1 MTQTY
6 LVAAWRGTDHGYRTM
21 GSDLTE
27 SAAIHRID
35 LASRIWP
42 DMAKPKAYALE
53 LGNTDVLSVTRK
65 PQ

>member
-1 MTQTY
+1 MAQTY
-6 LVAAWRGTDHGYRTM
+6 LVAAWRGTDHGYRNM
-21 GSDLTE
+21 GSGLTE
-27 SAAIHRID
+27 SAAIRRID

>member
-6 LVAAWRGTDHGYRTM
+6 LVAAWRGTDHGYRTL

-27 SAAIHRID
+27 SAAIRRID

-53 LGNTDVLSVTRK
+53 LGNTDVLAMVRTY
-65 PQ
+65 Q

>member
-1 MTQTY
+1 MSQTY
-6 LVAAWRGTDHGYRTM
+6 LVAAWRGTENGYRNF
-21 GSDLTE
+21 GSGLTE
-27 SAAIHRID
+27 AAAIRRID

>member
-1 MTQTY
+1 MSQTY
-6 LVAAWRGTDHGYRTM
+6 LVAAWRGTDNGYRSL
-21 GSDLTE
+21 GSGLSE
-27 SAAIHRID
+27 SAAIRRIE

-42 DMAKPKAYALE
+42 DMARPKAYALE

>member
-6 LVAAWRGTDHGYRTM
+6 LIAQWRGMDNGHRSF
-21 GSDLTE
+21 GSALTE
-27 SAAIHRID
+27 SVAMQRMELVGRIFPEY
-35 LASRIWP
+35 AN
-42 DMAKPKAYALE
+42 PKAYALE